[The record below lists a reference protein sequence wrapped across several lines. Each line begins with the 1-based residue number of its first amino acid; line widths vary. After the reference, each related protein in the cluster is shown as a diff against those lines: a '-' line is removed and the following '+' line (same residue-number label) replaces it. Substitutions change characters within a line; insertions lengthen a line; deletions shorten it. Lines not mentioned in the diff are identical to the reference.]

1 MMRIID
7 LSRTIE
13 PDMPCYPGTPQP
25 VFNKLSSIEHDGY
38 AEQLLT
44 ISSHTGT
51 HVDLPSHILP
61 EGNSLDALG
70 LNRFTGKGIAID
82 LRSSAGGIITL
93 AELHGYE
100 VHLRECDFL
109 LLYSGWSR
117 YWGTPDYYTGYP
129 VLSSDAARWLTGF
142 HLKGIGVD
150 MISVDSPDSADFS
163 VHSQLLRSGLLIIE
177 NLADLSSLLHSP
189 FIFFGFPLK
198 IAQAEAAPLRAVAFV
213 D

>member
-25 VFNKLSSIEHDGY
+25 VFKQLSSIEHDGY

-70 LNRFTGKGIAID
+70 LDRFTGKGFAID
-82 LRSSAGGIITL
+82 LRASAGGIITL
-93 AELHGYE
+93 GDIQGYKAHIE
-100 VHLRECDFL
+100 ECDFL
-109 LLYSGWSR
+109 LLYSGWSQ
-117 YWGTPDYYTGYP
+117 YWGTPDYYSGYA

-150 MISVDSPDSADFS
+150 MISVDSPDSADFAI
-163 VHSQLLRSGLLIIE
+163 HSLLLRSGMVIIE

-189 FIFFGFPLK
+189 FIFFCFPLK
-198 IAQAEAAPLRAVAFV
+198 IVQAEAAPLRAVAFV